1 MFRESRLREIV
12 RRVGQV
18 VERIFDNDSQVRSV
32 SARLQR
38 LECGDGF
45 WSQAGVMK
53 RQDVHEVDAG
63 VQVRGSGVWRPENRS
78 CVDLEVR
85 PGSSGAGRGVYA
97 GHVGANRAGEQF
109 RTMRLHW

>member
-1 MFRESRLREIV
+1 MFREPRLREIV

-38 LECGDGF
+38 LERGDGF
-45 WSQAGVMK
+45 WSPAGVMK

-63 VQVRGSGVWRPENRS
+63 VQVRGGGVRRPENR
-78 CVDLEVR
+78 
-85 PGSSGAGRGVYA
+85 
-97 GHVGANRAGEQF
+97 
-109 RTMRLHW
+109 